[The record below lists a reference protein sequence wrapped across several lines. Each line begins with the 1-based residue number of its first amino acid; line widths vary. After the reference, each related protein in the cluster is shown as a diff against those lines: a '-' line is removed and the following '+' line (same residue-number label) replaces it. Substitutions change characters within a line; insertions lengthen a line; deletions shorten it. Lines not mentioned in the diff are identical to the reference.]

1 MTVSLKRNFT
11 GAQRI
16 LGCFCQPF
24 RGPWATD
31 YYCTTNFYCASIKDG
46 LMLYDLRPAFKESFS
61 SIYLCSSRSLLCSQ
75 RNLAEI
81 CFDSLVNKETFLD
94 TLFILFGYMKCGTLV
109 SLSGIEPEP
118 FDYWKCSLN
127 HWTTR

>member
-1 MTVSLKRNFT
+1 MLAVRESHVTVSLKRNFT

-94 TLFILFGYMKCGTLV
+94 TLFILFV
-109 SLSGIEPEP
+109 SRHSIKLTKIKIKYYVCRSV
-118 FDYWKCSLN
+118 F
-127 HWTTR
+127 